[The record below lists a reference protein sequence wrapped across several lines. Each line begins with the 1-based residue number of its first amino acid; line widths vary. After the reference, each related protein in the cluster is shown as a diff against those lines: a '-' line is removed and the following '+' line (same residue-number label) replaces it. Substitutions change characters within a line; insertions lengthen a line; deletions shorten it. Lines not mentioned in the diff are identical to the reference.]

1 MIRLLLSLVIAAIG
15 ALPLSAQTRSRPAAD
30 IPRASVQATVR
41 DSLGTPVDGALVGIT
56 PGGASYRTDSSGK
69 FVARGLPTGRLTIS
83 VRRLGFAPIRYSGLL
98 RPGDEL
104 SLNLAMRRLPQLLPE
119 VKINE
124 NECQRFAIEGI
135 QCRRKRGAGVFMD
148 REKVQANT
156 HLVNLL
162 LKDVPGFRPDTTESA
177 MVPQSPL
184 GASCW
189 ELIVD
194 GGFPI
199 SSRPIRGVEE
209 IYSIEVFHPPDF
221 PPEFEHW
228 ARSPASQSG
237 KTPCA
242 IVVMWSMSEAQRS
255 LRRLEG
261 QKP

>member
-1 MIRLLLSLVIAAIG
+1 MIRLLLSLVLTAVG
-15 ALPLSAQTRSRPAAD
+15 AVPLFAQTRSRPAAD
-30 IPRASVQATVR
+30 VPRTSIRATVR
-41 DSLGTPVDGALVGIT
+41 DSLGSPVDGALVGIT
-56 PGGASYRTDSSGK
+56 PGGATYRTDSSGM
-69 FVARGLPTGRLTIS
+69 FVARGLPSGRLTIS
-83 VRRLGFAPIRYSGLL
+83 VRRLGFAPIRYSASL
-98 RPGDEL
+98 RAGDEL
-104 SLNLAMRRLPQLLPE
+104 TLNLAMRRLPQLLPE
-119 VKINE
+119 VKIAE
-124 NECQRFAIEGI
+124 NECPRFAIEGI
-135 QCRRKRGAGVFMD
+135 QCRRKRRAGVFMD
-148 REKVQANT
+148 REAVQANR

-162 LKDVPGFRPDTTESA
+162 LKDVPGFRPDTSESA

-228 ARSPASQSG
+228 ARPSAG
-237 KTPCA
+237 EGGETPCA

-255 LRRLEG
+255 LR
-261 QKP
+261 